1 MGFFDRLKKKSKN
14 GRLKF
19 YTPKELEKMSDEDLA
34 KMVEENTIP
43 MYDDSHMDLE
53 KGIPAKYVRTKIT
66 IPANVLSEIMN
77 RKGLDY
83 LNPLKR
89 KKKAMTLKEIMKI
102 DDREERRRAL
112 DEWRDS

>member
-1 MGFFDRLKKKSKN
+1 MGFLDRLKKK
-14 GRLKF
+14 
-19 YTPKELEKMSDEDLA
+19 PKKEEKMSDEDLA

-66 IPANVLSEIMN
+66 IPANVMIEISK

-89 KKKAMTLKEIMKI
+89 KKKAMTLEEIMKI
-102 DDREERRRAL
+102 DNREERRWAL
-112 DEWRDS
+112 NEWRYS